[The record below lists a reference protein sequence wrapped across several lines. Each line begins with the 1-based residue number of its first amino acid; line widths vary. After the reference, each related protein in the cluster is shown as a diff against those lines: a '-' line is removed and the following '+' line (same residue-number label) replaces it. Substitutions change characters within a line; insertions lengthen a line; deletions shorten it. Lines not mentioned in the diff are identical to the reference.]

1 VAANWRW
8 SVLGAIA
15 LIGCAKGEGVGP
27 SDNTG
32 GSATG
37 GAAGA
42 DASVAGGG
50 GASGSGASA
59 GAGGGLGG
67 SAGSGG
73 SPTGGSAGIGGAT
86 TGGSGGTGATGGS
99 PTGGSGGT
107 GATGGS
113 PTGGSGG
120 TGATG
125 GSPTGGSGGGGT
137 GGTGGGTGGSGGFGG
152 CAVKSY
158 DFTGCAAD
166 FTAAGNNT
174 DWACGNPSS
183 GPGSDHT
190 GSGNAAWGTSLNG
203 NSKNCA
209 DSTLTSQEIDLSS
222 YSGQTVRLQFWHWY
236 RFRACDPAGLLGL
249 CNLPCTLDP
258 STYSG
263 GLVEVHD
270 GSGWKKATPIAGYS
284 NSAIDCYYVNSDGG
298 TTCSPCALDGQKGF
312 AGSSG
317 GWVPVEI
324 DVSSYTHSKFRLR
337 FHFASYASDPCHP
350 ATQGWYIDDVRIAK
364 MTCP

>member
-1 VAANWRW
+1 M
-8 SVLGAIA
+8 LGAVA

-32 GSATG
+32 GTLSG

-42 DASVAGGG
+42 DASIAGNG

-59 GAGGGLGG
+59 GAGGVGLGG
-67 SAGSGG
+67 GAGSGG
-73 SPTGGSAGIGGAT
+73 IPSGGAAGVGGATGGSSGSGAT
-86 TGGSGGTGATGGS
+86 GGGTGATGGS
-99 PTGGSGGT
+99 PTGGTGGT

-113 PTGGSGG
+113 PTGGTG
-120 TGATG
+120 GATG
-125 GSPTGGSGGGGT
+125 GTGGGGT
-137 GGTGGGTGGSGGFGG
+137 GGTGGSGGFGG

-158 DFTGCAAD
+158 DFTGCGSD

-190 GSGNAAWGTSLNG
+190 GSGNAAWGTGLNG

-236 RFRACDPAGLLGL
+236 SFRVCDPNGLIGL
-249 CNLPCTLDP
+249 CGLPCALDP

-270 GSGWKKATPIAGYS
+270 GTSWKKVTPTGGYS
-284 NSAIDCYYVNSDGG
+284 NTAIDCYYVNSDGG

-312 AGSSG
+312 AGASG
-317 GWVPVEI
+317 GWLPVEI

-337 FHFASYASDPCHP
+337 FHFASYGSDPCHP
-350 ATQGWYIDDVRIAK
+350 ATPGWYIDDVRIAK

>member
-1 VAANWRW
+1 M
-8 SVLGAIA
+8 LGAVA

-32 GSATG
+32 GTLSG

-42 DASVAGGG
+42 DASIAGNG

-59 GAGGGLGG
+59 GAGGVGLGG
-67 SAGSGG
+67 GAGSGG
-73 SPTGGSAGIGGAT
+73 IPSGGAAGVGGATGGSSGSGAT
-86 TGGSGGTGATGGS
+86 GGGTGATGGS
-99 PTGGSGGT
+99 PTGGTGGT

-113 PTGGSGG
+113 PTGGTG
-120 TGATG
+120 GAT
-125 GSPTGGSGGGGT
+125 GGT
-137 GGTGGGTGGSGGFGG
+137 GGTGGGSGGFGG

-158 DFTGCAAD
+158 DFTGCGSD

-190 GSGNAAWGTSLNG
+190 GSGNAAWGTGLNG

-236 RFRACDPAGLLGL
+236 SFRVCDPNGLIGL
-249 CNLPCTLDP
+249 CGLPCALDP

-270 GSGWKKATPIAGYS
+270 GTSWKKVTPTGGYS
-284 NSAIDCYYVNSDGG
+284 NTAIDCYYVNSDGG

-312 AGSSG
+312 AGASG
-317 GWVPVEI
+317 GWLPVEI

-337 FHFASYASDPCHP
+337 FHFASYGSDPCHP
-350 ATQGWYIDDVRIAK
+350 ATPGWYIDDVRIAK